1 MADGP
6 FANAGLGM
14 FGNDKSFAQTGMQA
28 PDDGKLKALLGLA
41 LFPGGET
48 DYSLAAQPQGSVP
61 PAMGQGL
68 GTPSVPGGIGMNPQQ
83 RSGMG
88 MTFGTG
94 MQAPATMPGTAPAA
108 PAAPAPNAGQGLDL
122 LKSLSSF
129 WGV

>member
-14 FGNDKSFAQTGMQA
+14 FGGDKAYV
-28 PDDGKLKALLGLA
+28 PDVSKLPENGKLKALLGLA
-41 LFPGGET
+41 LFPGGEA
-48 DYSLAAQPQGSVP
+48 DYSLTAQPQGSVP

-68 GTPSVPGGIGMNPQQ
+68 GTSAVPGGIGLNPQQ

-88 MTFGTG
+88 MTFGTS

-108 PAAPAPNAGQGLDL
+108 PAAPAPSAGQGLDL